1 MYAGDGAAP
10 IHCTVSRSSRASP
23 ASSLT
28 RLGGSGRCS
37 GRGGSGRRRSLLAEE
52 SVELA
57 YRRWFHWRARSRVG
71 VAECECGCHAGCHAG
86 RCPLASVSVRKVCV
100 CACEREAGCVRELL
114 VCVVVCFELAVCRVR
129 FARVCLVRGGD
140 LRMDACMLH
149 SKSQNILEVHVF
161 ILGQSVHSNI
171 APGGCRV

>member
-129 FARVCLVRGGD
+129 FARVSCPR
-140 LRMDACMLH
+140 LRFENGCMHASLKK
-149 SKSQNILEVHVF
+149 SKYSGSSCFHI
-161 ILGQSVHSNI
+161 GSVSPLQHC
-171 APGGCRV
+171 AWGCRV